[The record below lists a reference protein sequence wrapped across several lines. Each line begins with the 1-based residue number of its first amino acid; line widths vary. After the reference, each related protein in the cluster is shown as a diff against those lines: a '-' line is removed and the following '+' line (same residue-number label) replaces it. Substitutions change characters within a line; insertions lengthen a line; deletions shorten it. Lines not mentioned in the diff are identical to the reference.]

1 VRDILEGLEQTG
13 WVLAF
18 GKSVFWYGLVTA
30 LHYFSVFI
38 LTGTSLIYDT
48 YILGFVAKDQ
58 KPSKFA
64 EQVFPW
70 IWTSM
75 AVAVLSGFALAL
87 DEAGDYYADPV
98 IRLKVFITFVA
109 FLVTLFIRRSAS
121 QWEENPSV
129 PGIAKLAAVLSILLW
144 LGAILAGNDIAAI
157 SGLG

>member
-1 VRDILEGLEQTG
+1 VRDFLEGLEQTG

-30 LHYFSVFI
+30 LHYFSVFT
-38 LTGTSLIYDT
+38 LTGTSLIYDV
-48 YILGFVAKDQ
+48 YLLGFVAKDQ
-58 KPSKFA
+58 KPGKFA

-75 AVAVLSGFALAL
+75 FVAIVSGFLLTL
-87 DEAGDYYADPV
+87 DEIGDYYADPV
-98 IRLKVFITFVA
+98 TRTKVIIVFVA
-109 FLVTLFIRRSAS
+109 FLLTLFIRRSVN

-129 PGIAKLAAVLSILLW
+129 PGIAKVAAVLSILLW